1 MVLNIF
7 KSKPTLNELIPN
19 GFVDIHSHILP
30 GIDDGAKNIN
40 QSLKLISNMKKVGFT
55 KIYGT
60 PHVYPGVYN
69 NDDDDIK
76 KSYKSLE
83 KYLKNDVIDVKYA
96 SEYMLDDTLLR
107 KIDNKSLLTINN
119 NYVLIELGFIS
130 PPPNLDEIIFR
141 LILNGYIPVIAHPE
155 RYLYF
160 DNNFNKF
167 YNLKKNGCKF
177 QLNLLSLTGYYGK
190 IVLKMSKKLIEDK
203 IIDYVAS
210 DIHNNEHIIEFEKK
224 IKIKNVEEIEKIVE
238 NTKISFS

>member
-1 MVLNIF
+1 MIFNLF
-7 KSKPTLNELIPN
+7 KSKPNLKDLIPQ

-30 GIDDGAKNIN
+30 GIDDGAKNIEE
-40 QSLKLISNMKKVGFT
+40 SLTLISKMKKMGFT
-55 KIYGT
+55 KIFGT

-69 NDDDDIK
+69 NDNDDIK
-76 KSYKSLE
+76 KSYKSL
-83 KYLKNDVIDVKYA
+83 KRCLKNDEIDVKYA
-96 SEYMLDDTLLR
+96 SEYMLDGTLLR

-130 PPPNLDEIIFR
+130 PPLNLDEIIFR

-160 DNNFNKF
+160 NNNFNKF

-177 QLNLLSLTGYYGK
+177 QLNILSLTGYYGN
-190 IVLKMSKKLIEDK
+190 IVLKMSKKLIDDK

-210 DIHNNEHIIEFEKK
+210 DIHKNEHILEFQKK
-224 IKIKNVEEIEKIVE
+224 IKINNREEIEKIIE
-238 NTKISFS
+238 KTKISFS

>member
-1 MVLNIF
+1 MIFNLF
-7 KSKPTLNELIPN
+7 KSKPNLKDLIPQ

-30 GIDDGAKNIN
+30 GIDDGAKNIEE
-40 QSLKLISNMKKVGFT
+40 SLTLISKMKKMGFT
-55 KIYGT
+55 KIFGT

-69 NDDDDIK
+69 NDNDDIK
-76 KSYKSLE
+76 KSYKSL
-83 KYLKNDVIDVKYA
+83 KRCLKNDEIDVKYA
-96 SEYMLDDTLLR
+96 SEYMLDGTLLR

-130 PPPNLDEIIFR
+130 PPLNLDEIIFR

-160 DNNFNKF
+160 NNNFNKF

-177 QLNLLSLTGYYGK
+177 QLNILSLTGYYGN
-190 IVLKMSKKLIEDK
+190 IVLKMSKKLIDDK

-210 DIHNNEHIIEFEKK
+210 DIHNNEHILEFEKK
-224 IKIKNVEEIEKIVE
+224 IKINNIEEIEKIIE
-238 NTKISFS
+238 KTKISFS